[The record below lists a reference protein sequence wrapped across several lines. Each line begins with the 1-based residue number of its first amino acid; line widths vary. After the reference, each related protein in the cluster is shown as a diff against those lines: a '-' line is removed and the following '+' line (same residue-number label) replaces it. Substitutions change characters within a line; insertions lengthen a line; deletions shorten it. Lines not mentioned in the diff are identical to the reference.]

1 MLLKSVFPA
10 LLLLGALQRIEA
22 EPRPDFGIKAT
33 IAGTANVVKQS
44 SKVGATFDTVDNVD
58 LPLSNGYKLLENMK
72 AAIIYIGTKV
82 TTDGMAFS
90 TALNTLAADKSND
103 VNAAFAPVYN
113 AITTLRTLLQ
123 SGFTAQFTALQKQG
137 NFITK
142 QLLDAFKSILD
153 HLTLF
158 SGALDRLKAGV
169 IAARDAP
176 GNPPN
181 GISTAN
187 LNRYVTSKMTFDLQ
201 DALSRMYGDIPLV
214 QFVVSDTQQKL
225 SMADVFLGDMY
236 NEANTAISDAK
247 NSRDML
253 QSDVNTISMNI
264 VAQFNDQVAP
274 VYNDQLKA
282 IGLVQSTLQALSTYT
297 DDLKPALDSLALL
310 LNADAITTV
319 TNAIEG
325 TFDAYNSDMDG
336 SIASATAVGQF
347 FIGETCEGLRIAI
360 DALVAASP
368 NSNFC
373 FSKFSSRLFNQ
384 YALAFYTVSE
394 CYDIETYRLYRLQ
407 DLMALVVNMIIY
419 DVEDLG
425 DAISTCALL
434 TDGAPCLTLIGPYY
448 EKLATTVDEKQ
459 DYIVNFIQAET
470 KFSLQRLGACV
481 TTSKY
486 TIVISVA
493 AIVSNL
499 NSCTQTGPVAP

>member
-1 MLLKSVFPA
+1 MLLKSVFPV

-44 SKVGATFDTVDNVD
+44 NKASSTFDIVDNVD
-58 LPLSNGYKLLENMK
+58 LPLTNGYKLLENMK
-72 AAIIYIGTKV
+72 AAVIYIGSKV
-82 TTDGMAFS
+82 TTNGMAFT

-123 SGFTAQFTALQKQG
+123 SGFTAQLTALEKQG
-137 NFITK
+137 TFITK

-153 HLTLF
+153 RLTLI

-201 DALSRMYGDIPLV
+201 EALARLYGDIPLV
-214 QFVVSDTQQKL
+214 EFVVSGTQGRL
-225 SMADVFLGDMY
+225 SMADVFLGEIST
-236 NEANTAISDAK
+236 EANTAISDAK
-247 NSRDML
+247 NTKDML

-264 VAQFNDQVAP
+264 VAPFNDRVTP
-274 VYNDQLKA
+274 VYSDQLQA
-282 IGLVQSTLQALSTYT
+282 IGNVQSTLQALSTYT

-310 LNADAITTV
+310 LNTDGITTV
-319 TNAIEG
+319 TNAIG
-325 TFDAYNSDMDG
+325 AAFDTYNSDMDG
-336 SIASATAVGQF
+336 SIASATSVGQF
-347 FIGETCEGLRIAI
+347 FIAETCDGLRKVI
-360 DALVAASP
+360 DALVADSP

-373 FSKFSSRLFNQ
+373 FSKFSPRLFNQ

-394 CYDIETYRLYRLQ
+394 CYDFETFRLYKLQ
-407 DLMALVVNMIIY
+407 DLMAQVVNMIIY

-434 TDGAPCLTLIGPYY
+434 TDGAPCLTLIGPHY

-486 TIVISVA
+486 TIIISVA

-499 NSCTQTGPVAP
+499 NSCIQTGAVAP